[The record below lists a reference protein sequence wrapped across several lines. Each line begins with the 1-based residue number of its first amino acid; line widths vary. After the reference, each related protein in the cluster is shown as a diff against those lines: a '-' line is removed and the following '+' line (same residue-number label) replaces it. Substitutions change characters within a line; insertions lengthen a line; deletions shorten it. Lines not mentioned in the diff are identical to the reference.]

1 MTSEEVRAL
10 CVGLGAF
17 MMAALLALKGFLA
30 VTKEVMNTL
39 PTWVESLQAFI
50 KWIKNG
56 FKRPSNK

>member
-30 VTKEVMNTL
+30 VTKEVMNAL
-39 PTWVESLQAFI
+39 PTWVESLQTFI

-56 FKRPSNK
+56 FKRPSSK